1 MFIEKLRGNMYLG
14 GGEDEKRPALP
25 FNGRSFSNNI
35 LPEKDQYQYQERY
48 NKLKSQR
55 EFYFAWV

>member
-1 MFIEKLRGNMYLG
+1 MYLG

-25 FNGRSFSNNI
+25 LNGRSFSNNI
-35 LPEKDQYQYQERY
+35 LPDKDQYQNQEQY

-55 EFYFAWV
+55 EFYLHGFI

>member
-25 FNGRSFSNNI
+25 LNGRSFSNNI
-35 LPEKDQYQYQERY
+35 LLDKDQYQNQEQY
-48 NKLKSQR
+48 CKLKSQR
-55 EFYFAWV
+55 QFV